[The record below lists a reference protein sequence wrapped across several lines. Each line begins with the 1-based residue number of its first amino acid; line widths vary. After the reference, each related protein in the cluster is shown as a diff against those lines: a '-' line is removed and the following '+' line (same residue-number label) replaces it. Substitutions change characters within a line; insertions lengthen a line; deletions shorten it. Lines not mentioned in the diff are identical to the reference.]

1 MSNNNHILAD
11 EHIGRLLF
19 KLSLPAMTGMV
30 VQALYNVV
38 DTIFVGRV
46 VGPLG
51 IAGITIVFPIQMIV
65 MAVAIM
71 VGVGGASI
79 ISRALGANDLT
90 RANKTLGNI
99 LSIIIILGFSVAI
112 LGNIFLKQLLFIF
125 GTTATILPF
134 ASDYASIILFGTIF
148 FSFAMTTNSIVRAEG
163 RATIAMTTMLIS
175 AVLNIIL
182 DAIFILGFHW
192 GIKGAAWAT
201 VLSQAVTVVY
211 LVYYFLSG
219 RSSLKIIPAFFRL
232 DRKLAREIM
241 AIGSSAFVRQVSGS
255 FIAVIVNHSLK
266 HYGSDL
272 AIAVYGIINRTI
284 SFVSMPMFGIAQGAQ
299 PIIGY
304 NYGAR
309 RYDKTRRAL
318 NLAVEWTT
326 AFSTIGFLLLMLF
339 PRQATSLFTNSP
351 DLIAWGAHSM
361 RLFIL
366 MLPTLGFQV
375 IGGTLFQSLG
385 LARKALYLTIARQLV
400 VIPLILSLPP
410 LLQLDGI
417 WISFPIADFIFFIV
431 TWKMYQ
437 PQIQRLKQLSG
448 NLESAVAAKVS
459 V

>member
-1 MSNNNHILAD
+1 MTNN
-11 EHIGRLLF
+11 
-19 KLSLPAMTGMV
+19 SM
-30 VQALYNVV
+30 
-38 DTIFVGRV
+38 
-46 VGPLG
+46 
-51 IAGITIVFPIQMIV
+51 
-65 MAVAIM
+65 
-71 VGVGGASI
+71 
-79 ISRALGANDLT
+79 
-90 RANKTLGNI
+90 
-99 LSIIIILGFSVAI
+99 
-112 LGNIFLKQLLFIF
+112 
-125 GTTATILPF
+125 
-134 ASDYASIILFGTIF
+134 
-148 FSFAMTTNSIVRAEG
+148 VRAGG
-163 RATIAMTTMLIS
+163 RATIAMTTILIS

-182 DAIFILGFHW
+182 DATFILGFHW

-232 DRKLAREIM
+232 ERKLVREIM

-255 FIAVIVNHSLK
+255 LIAVIVNHSLK

-272 AIAVYGIINRTI
+272 AIAVYGIINRTT
-284 SFVSMPMFGIAQGAQ
+284 SFVFKPMFGIAQGAQ

-309 RYDKTRRAL
+309 RYDKTRRVL

-351 DLIAWGAHSM
+351 DLIAWGTHSM
-361 RLFIL
+361 RIFIL

-375 IGGTLFQSLG
+375 IGGTFFLSLG
-385 LARKALYLTIARQLV
+385 LARKALFLTIARQLV

-448 NLESAVAAKVS
+448 NLKSAVAAKVS
-459 V
+459 I